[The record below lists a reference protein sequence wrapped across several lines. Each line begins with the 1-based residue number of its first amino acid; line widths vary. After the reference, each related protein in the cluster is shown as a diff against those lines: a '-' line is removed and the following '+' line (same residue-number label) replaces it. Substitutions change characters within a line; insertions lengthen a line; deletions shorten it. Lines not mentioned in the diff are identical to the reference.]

1 VTRITRGGARLLYVP
16 SHDEAIVASRN
27 EEREMT
33 KTKKILTGAAAAVAL
48 AVVSLSAG
56 TTAAEAGWKHK
67 HHHYKH
73 FYGVY
78 TVAPLAYY
86 GYYNNCGWTWTK
98 FGKQYV
104 CF

>member
-1 VTRITRGGARLLYVP
+1 
-16 SHDEAIVASRN
+16 
-27 EEREMT
+27 MT
-33 KTKKILTGAAAAVAL
+33 KTKKILTGTAAAIAL

-67 HHHYKH
+67 HHHWHGY
-73 FYGVY
+73 YGY
-78 TVAPLAYY
+78 YAIAPLAVY
-86 GYYNNCGWTWTK
+86 GAYNAYNNCGWTWTK